1 MSKTYYNK
9 LVRDRIPEIIKS
21 QGKTCEIEILDDEA
35 YLKALEDKLLE
46 EVNEYRE
53 NPSIE
58 ELADIYT
65 VLLTIGIVRFGGSGA
80 ALKRMD
86 EKMYERGAFLDKI
99 LLKWVDDGKEV
110 KDDTDTTEQ

>member
-21 QGKTCEIEILDDEA
+21 QGKTCEVEILDDEA

-46 EVNEYRE
+46 DVNEYRE

-58 ELADIYT
+58 ELADILT
-65 VLLTIGIVRFGGSGA
+65 VLMTIKLERYGSGNA
-80 ALKRMD
+80 VWDILWAKCD
-86 EKMYERGAFLDKI
+86 ERGYFNKKI
-99 LLKWVDDGKEV
+99 LLKWVDDGKE
-110 KDDTDTTEQ
+110 ESE

>member
-21 QGKTCEIEILDDEA
+21 QGKTCEVEILDDEA

-58 ELADIYT
+58 ELADIFT
-65 VLLTIGIVRFGGSGA
+65 VLRWITGA
-80 ALKRMD
+80 MGYSWSDVMECFFDKAHR
-86 EKMYERGAFLDKI
+86 RGTFNHKI
-99 LLKWVDDGKEV
+99 LLKWVDDGEEEKE
-110 KDDTDTTEQ
+110 